1 MRFTCETDVNSG
13 EKEKETIMR
22 KNGTI
27 VVKKKFPVAYQ
38 FFLIKIIENSNI
50 FFQNFLSNVYIAFI

>member
-38 FFLIKIIENSNI
+38 FFLITIIENSNI

>member
-1 MRFTCETDVNSG
+1 MRFTCETDVNFG

-22 KNGTI
+22 KSGTI

>member
-22 KNGTI
+22 KSGTI
-27 VVKKKFPVAYQ
+27 VVKNKISCAYQ

-50 FFQNFLSNVYIAFI
+50 FFQNFLSNVYIVFI